1 MWKTKEAMTVY
12 PWEYTK
18 DDNKWK
24 TYTPEECNINTISHD
39 SETIM
44 L

>member
-1 MWKTKEAMTVY
+1 MNEAMTVY

-24 TYTPEECNINTISHD
+24 AYTPEECNINTNQF
-39 SETIM
+39 TN
-44 L
+44 LFNY

>member
-1 MWKTKEAMTVY
+1 MDEAMTIY

-24 TYTPEECNINTISHD
+24 KYTSKECNINKNTNI
-39 SETIM
+39 
-44 L
+44 